1 MSHILVRS
9 ERVIDARPTDV
20 YETIADYKE
29 KRPRMLTPNFLAY
42 TVEKGGRGNGTVV
55 SYRLH
60 AANRERPYR
69 MRVEETVKGQTIV
82 ERDSNS
88 SLVTRWTVL
97 PWNGGEKSRVS
108 IESEWEG
115 GQGVG
120 GFFERTFAP
129 MGLRRIYNDM
139 LSLLTLLVLPPE
151 RRSLAVFENNDDVA
165 SKVGVA
171 ALILG
176 TAAAVAYGIG
186 YLRKKQG

>member
-1 MSHILVRS
+1 MSHIFVRS
-9 ERVIDARPTDV
+9 ERVIDARPADV

-42 TVEKGGRGNGTVV
+42 TVEKGGQGNGTVIG
-55 SYRLH
+55 YRLR

-97 PWNGGEKSRVS
+97 PWDGGEKSRVS

-129 MGLRRIYNDM
+129 MGLRKIYNNM
-139 LSLLTLLVLPPE
+139 LSQLALLVLPPD
-151 RRSLAVFENNDDVA
+151 RRSVALLESNGDVA

-171 ALILG
+171 ALVLG

-186 YLRKKQG
+186 YLRKKQS